1 MMKKFF
7 MFFVLIGAL
16 TTTVSA
22 QQMPNVPL
30 DPQVRTGKLNNG
42 LTYYIR
48 HNEWPEQR
56 ADFYIAQNVGS
67 ILEEDNQRG
76 LAHFLEHMCF
86 NGTKH
91 FPGKSLINYLE
102 TIGVKFGA
110 DLNAGTGFDQTVYN
124 INNVP
129 VITTPAAIDSCLMI
143 LHDWS
148 HDLLLTDK
156 DIDDERGVINEEWR
170 VRTNAQMRI
179 YDQVLPVLYENSRY
193 ANRMPIGT
201 MDVVMNFKYNTLRDY
216 YHKWY
221 RPDLQAVVVVGDVD
235 VDQIEQKIKTL
246 FADIPAPVNPAERIF
261 FPVQKNK
268 EPIVAIASDK
278 EQPQSMVRMMWKQDV
293 VPAETKKT
301 MAYVIVDYIKEAVTS
316 MFNERINEIIQK
328 PNAPFV
334 NGGAGYTEYMVSKTM
349 DSFVGIAMFKD
360 NSHKDAIKGIYR
372 EILRAHRFGFTE
384 SEYTRFKEE
393 YKSQLDNQYEKRN
406 KIPNTSFAED
416 LCALFTDNEPAP
428 GIEWYHTTMPLLID
442 QLPLA
447 IVNQGFQSDSLDQN
461 LAIMMTLPEKE
472 GIITPTKDEIL
483 QIMKEVEAEDIEAY
497 KEEVSTE
504 PLVDAS
510 TLKGSKVK
518 KQSVGPWDSQHI
530 TLANGIEIYVK
541 KTDFQPNSIRFSAT
555 SWGGYSLYPSDDEFL
570 KCNFANNI
578 SLGGWGNFSATELQ
592 KKLAGHQVSCNPYV
606 SNRNEGLNGNC
617 VTKDL
622 EYLLQLIYLQFTAPR
637 KDLDAYA
644 SFLERTKT
652 QIQNQELQPTTA
664 LQDSLYSVY
673 YKNNIRA
680 RRTHMEDLERLDYD
694 RSLAIYK
701 ERFANAADFKFF
713 FTGDIDLEAALPLLE
728 KYIGSLPVNKKKETY
743 KPGLLKTTKGEN
755 ICVFQKKQETPMAY
769 CVFINSAEMKEDL
782 KNRVVLDMLEQIL
795 DIVYTKTVRE
805 DEGGSYSV
813 SVSSSLS
820 DYPEKQATMQ
830 IVLPTAPAKREKMEG
845 IIKDGM
851 KVVADEGPS
860 AENLQKVR
868 EYMLRSHD
876 EAVKTNSYWHGS
888 IFDKVVENKD
898 FVTGYVEMVN
908 SITAQDIKQM
918 AKTIFQSGN
927 FTLVSMTDDTPQP
940 EK

>member
-1 MMKKFF
+1 MKKCF
-7 MFFVLIGAL
+7 MFFALIVAL
-16 TTTVSA
+16 TTVASA
-22 QQMPNVPL
+22 QQMPDVPL
-30 DPQVRTGKLNNG
+30 DPQVRTGKLANG

-56 ADFYIAQNVGS
+56 ADFYIAQKVGS
-67 ILEEDNQRG
+67 MQEEDNQRG

-86 NGTKH
+86 NGTTH
-91 FPGKSLINYLE
+91 FPGNGLISYLE

-129 VITTPAAIDSCLMI
+129 VITVPSAIDSCLMI

-170 VRTNAQMRI
+170 VRSDAQMRI
-179 YDQVLPVLYENSRY
+179 YEQALPLLYEGSKY
-193 ANRMPIGT
+193 ANRLPIGT
-201 MDVVMNFKYNTLRDY
+201 MDVVLNFKYQTLRDY

-235 VDQIEQKIKTL
+235 VDQIEQKIKAI
-246 FADIPAPVNPAERIF
+246 FADIPAPVNPAERVY
-261 FPVQKNK
+261 FPVQKNR
-268 EPIVAIASDK
+268 EPIVAVAKDK
-278 EQPQSMVRMMWKQDV
+278 EMPQSSVRMMWKQNV
-293 VPAETKKT
+293 IPAETKKT
-301 MAYVIVDYIKEAVTS
+301 MAYIIVDYVKDAIAS
-316 MFNERINEIIQK
+316 MLNERINEIIQK

-360 NSHKDAIKGIYR
+360 NGHKEAIKGIYR

-384 SEYTRFKEE
+384 SEYLRFREE
-393 YKSQLDNQYEKRN
+393 YKSQLDNQYEKRD
-406 KIPNTSFAED
+406 KIPNTSHAKA
-416 LCALFTDNEPAP
+416 LCALFTDDEPVT
-428 GIEWYHTTMPLLID
+428 GIEWRHTTMPMLID

-447 IVNQGFQSDSLDQN
+447 IVNQGFQSDSLNQN
-461 LAIMMTLPEKE
+461 LAILLTLPDKD
-472 GIITPTKDEIL
+472 GIVTPTKEEII
-483 QIMKEVEAEDIEAY
+483 QAMKEVEAENIEAY
-497 KEEVSTE
+497 TEEVSTE
-504 PLVDAS
+504 PLVDIT

-518 KQSVGPWDSQHI
+518 KQTAGPWDSQHI
-530 TLANGIEIYVK
+530 TLSNGIEIYVK
-541 KTDFQPNSIRFSAT
+541 KTDYQPNSIRFSAT

-570 KCNFANNI
+570 KCNFTNNMSI
-578 SLGGWGNFSATELQ
+578 GGWGDFSATELQ
-592 KKLAGHQVSCNPYV
+592 KKLAGHQASCNPSV
-606 SNRNEGLNGNC
+606 GSRSEGLSGSC

-637 KDLDAYA
+637 KDLDAYT
-644 SFLERTKT
+644 SFIERTKT
-652 QIQNQELQPTTA
+652 HIQNQELQPTTA
-664 LQDSLYSVY
+664 LQDSIYSVY

-680 RRTHMEDLERLDYD
+680 RRSHLEDLERLDYD
-694 RSLAIYK
+694 RSIAIYK

-713 FTGDIDLEAALPLLE
+713 FTGDIDLETALPLIE
-728 KYIGSLPVNKKKETY
+728 RYIGSLPVSKKKETY

-755 ICVFQKKQETPMAY
+755 ICVFQNKQETPMAY
-769 CVFINSAEMKEDL
+769 CVFVRSAEMTENL
-782 KNRVVLDMLEQIL
+782 KNTIVLSMLEQIM

-813 SVSSSLS
+813 SVNSVIST
-820 DYPEKQATMQ
+820 YPEKQATLQ
-830 IVLPTAPAKREKMEG
+830 VVLPTAPAKREKMEG
-845 IIKDGM
+845 IILDGM
-851 KVVADEGPS
+851 RQMAAEGPS

-868 EYMLRSHD
+868 EYMLRRYD
-876 EAVKTNSYWHGS
+876 EQIKTNGFWHGS
-888 IFDKVVENKD
+888 IIDKVTEDKD
-898 FVTGYVEMVN
+898 FVTGYADVVN
-908 SITAQDIKQM
+908 SVTAADIQQM

-927 FTLVSMTDDTPQP
+927 STLISMTDDTPQP